1 MSNIYKFKFS
11 KSSFELSDDYDR
23 LSDIDKERIA
33 DMDVHSYVDFEENDE
48 YSFFIIA
55 ESTEIEKYIEILL
68 DNLISFEYKDITTD
82 VLKSK
87 YDIED
92 KISSIV
98 DPLASGKY
106 SLFMD
111 DLDEWIYDNL
121 DIDIVLDRISDVGME
136 SLKKVEKEFL
146 KNYKSL

>member
-48 YSFFIIA
+48 YSFFIIT

>member
-33 DMDVHSYVDFEENDE
+33 DMDVYSYVDFEENNE
-48 YSFFIIA
+48 YSFFIIT

-68 DNLISFEYKDITTD
+68 DNLISFEYKDITSD
-82 VLKSK
+82 VLKSR

-98 DPLASGKY
+98 DPLSSGKY

>member
-1 MSNIYKFKFS
+1 MSNIFKFKFS

-48 YSFFIIA
+48 YSFFIIT
-55 ESTEIEKYIEILL
+55 ESIEIEKYIEILYN
-68 DNLISFEYKDITTD
+68 NLISFEYKDITSD
-82 VLKSK
+82 VLKSR

-92 KISSIV
+92 KISPIV

-146 KNYKSL
+146 KNYNSL